1 VSKLLRAAA
10 FAAVLVVVAL
20 YVFTDNPL
28 GAWLFFA
35 LGALELVIATVA
47 GRGAAGARSASS
59 VRLGSS

>member
-1 VSKLLRAAA
+1 
-10 FAAVLVVVAL
+10 
-20 YVFTDNPL
+20 VFTDNPL